1 MSHKKG
7 VYIDGHERDDVV
19 RHRKSLL
26 KTLCELR
33 ESHHPPPP
41 CSDDPPRND
50 DPPRIR
56 REEDEEKK
64 ELVVIYH
71 DESIFNTNEGQTWM
85 WGEEDRPAIL
95 PKTKGSGIM
104 VSDFVEEHGG
114 YLQLTDQQ
122 LEMAKQR
129 FPGIKQR
136 ARQLLEYGAE
146 KEGYWT
152 GNRFMKQMENAAK
165 IADFKYPKHDYTV
178 AWLFDQSSC
187 HRKFDEQALL
197 AKNILV
203 KDGGPRRVRDTVWG
217 KTASHGD
224 RRRNCCKRAQ
234 FCWRWV
240 STRRVCV
247 RMICESFCR
256 TTKIL

>member
-26 KTLCELR
+26 KTFGELR

-64 ELVVIYH
+64 ELVVVYH
-71 DESIFNTNEGQTWM
+71 DESTNEGQTWM
-85 WGEEDRPAIL
+85 WGEEDRPEIL
-95 PKTKGSGIM
+95 PKTKGSRIM

-114 YLQLTDQQ
+114 YLQFTDQQ
-122 LEMAKQR
+122 LEMAKQQ

-152 GNRFMKQMENAAK
+152 GDRFMKQVENAAK
-165 IADFKYPKHDYTV
+165 IADFKYPKDDYTIV
-178 AWLFDQSSC
+178 WLFDQSSC

-197 AKNILV
+197 AKKILV
-203 KDGGPRRVRDTVWG
+203 KDEGPRRVRDTVWG
-217 KTASHGD
+217 RRANHGD
-224 RRRNCCKRAQ
+224 RSCKGQ
-234 FCWRWV
+234 FCWRGV
-240 STRRVCV
+240 STCRVCV
-247 RMICESFCR
+247 RRICE
-256 TTKIL
+256 